1 MKYKF
6 IWTFIAMQFVFLP
19 FVNAQVEEMEHDM
32 FENMRQ
38 EDKVV
43 IVAVHSGAENAD
55 AQQSLDR
62 FNARLKQAYP
72 LYDFREA
79 WTSRKGVK
87 PVATPD
93 ALFSQLQKEGYTHVL
108 VQSSELTDG
117 AEMQYLRYM
126 VDANKEKFKQMR
138 LGAPLLNDVQD
149 YEEVIKTAI
158 AAYGK
163 PKEINVLVCNGAEGA
178 ANAQYALLE
187 YALHDHDLTS
197 WYVGTLDGYPS
208 LDNIIKQLKLQK
220 QKKVNLVPFM
230 FAADKQLMAA
240 RMKEW
245 AQMLQQAGY
254 KVATEAH
261 NVGELDAILNI
272 FEKHIRH
279 AEKYRTLSAKE
290 LKMLIR

>member
-38 EDKVV
+38 EDKAV

-149 YEEVIKTAI
+149 YEEVAKMAI
-158 AAYGK
+158 ATYGN
-163 PKEINVLVCNGAEGA
+163 PKEVNVLVCHGAEGS
-178 ANAQYALLE
+178 ANAEYAMLE
-187 YALHDHDLTS
+187 YALHDNAPTS
-197 WYVGTLDGYPS
+197 WFVGTVDGYPS
-208 LDNIIKQLKLQK
+208 LDSLMKQLRQQKL
-220 QKKVNLVPFM
+220 KKVNLIPFM
-230 FAADKQLMAA
+230 FATDKQTMTDK
-240 RMKEW
+240 MKEW
-245 AQMLQQAGY
+245 SQSLQKAGY
-254 KVATEAH
+254 KVAT
-261 NVGELDAILNI
+261 NTNSVGELDAILNI

-279 AEKYRTLSAKE
+279 AEKYRTFSAKE
-290 LKMLIR
+290 LKMLVR